1 MSSVQEEMEPISVE
15 EKAYV
20 LSVYTEEFTDMENE
34 FLVHEGAT
42 VENIKS
48 SLVLEFRSRE
58 EAKDF
63 IEQEEVKPFSE
74 RRYQSLI
81 LIDP

>member
-1 MSSVQEEMEPISVE
+1 MSSVQEEMKPISVE
-15 EKAYV
+15 GKTYV
-20 LSVYTEEFTDMENE
+20 LSVYTEEFTDMEDE

-58 EAKDF
+58 EAKAF
-63 IEQEEVKPFSE
+63 IEQEKVKPFSE
-74 RRYQSLI
+74 RRYESLI